1 MANFDLRTT
10 DVPTGLSVI
19 EASAGTGKTWTI
31 SHLVPR
37 LLVDGVVSGIGDVCL
52 VTFTED
58 AARELGEQ
66 TRRQLATLVEHADAS
81 TQPRRAPAGHASATG
96 PPWCSPRS

>member
-37 LLVDGVVSGIGDVCL
+37 LLVDEVVSGIGDVLL

-58 AARELGEQ
+58 AA
-66 TRRQLATLVEHADAS
+66 
-81 TQPRRAPAGHASATG
+81 PRTG
-96 PPWCSPRS
+96 

>member
-37 LLVDGVVSGIGDVCL
+37 LLVDGVVSGIGD
-52 VTFTED
+52 
-58 AARELGEQ
+58 
-66 TRRQLATLVEHADAS
+66 
-81 TQPRRAPAGHASATG
+81 PRRHSPTAGDRRPG
-96 PPWCSPRS
+96 RSEPQ